1 MGNCCPS
8 DNSDTN
14 PKVSNSN
21 STSPNAKR
29 KQKQS
34 TEVNIFKPGAR
45 DVRITQN
52 EDGKFVKEKY
62 KVPSDPNAV

>member
-8 DNSDTN
+8 DNTDTN
-14 PKVSNSN
+14 PKVSTSN

-34 TEVNIFKPGAR
+34 AEVNIFKPGAR
-45 DVRITQN
+45 DVRIT
-52 EDGKFVKEKY
+52 
-62 KVPSDPNAV
+62 